1 MPDINTE
8 KKKIKFLPVPA
19 NESDSPSWV
28 AVVITLLLQLYPVSA
43 LLAFL
48 RLRKMWKNH
57 KLEKYRKYQ
66 RAVGDRASISIK
78 ELSRITGTN
87 SKSDTRSLVADM
99 ISRGY
104 LGMEAY
110 IDYSADILYL
120 NKPGTDEN
128 EAKKGRT
135 ITIDLDSVSGG
146 LGEIVAG
153 ISGIAGEVASTLR
166 AEFGGK
172 HAQPTGHRYAPNGKA
187 QDTEETEQPSD
198 PVKPA
203 ETQTHAEPEHEA
215 PAEAV
220 VTDMTAGE
228 AALARLKLLND
239 DILDEEVSRKIDR
252 IAMITGDIYAFT
264 TLNPERSN
272 EVRKFMNYYLP
283 TTMKLLTSYS
293 MLERQSYQGEN
304 IVNARH
310 DIEKILDTL
319 VHAFEKQ
326 LDQLFATD
334 AVDISSDISVL
345 ETMIAKDGLSQDT
358 KGIKLQI

>member
-8 KKKIKFLPVPA
+8 KKIRFLPIPA
-19 NESDSPSWV
+19 NESERPSWV
-28 AVVITLLLQLYPVSA
+28 AVVITLVLQLYPVTA

-66 RAVGDRASISIK
+66 RAVGDRDSISIK
-78 ELSRITGTN
+78 ELSKITGTN
-87 SKSDTRSLVADM
+87 SKNDTRSLVADM

-120 NKPGTDEN
+120 TKPGTDEK
-128 EAKKGRT
+128 EAKKSRT

-146 LGEIVAG
+146 LSEIMTG

-166 AEFGGK
+166 SEFGAK
-172 HAQPTGHRYAPNGKA
+172 HAQPTGHRYAPNEKSRKA
-187 QDTEETEQPSD
+187 EETAQPAEA
-198 PVKPA
+198 PKAPETAKPA
-203 ETQTHAEPEHEA
+203 EAGQEA

-239 DILDEEVSRKIDR
+239 DILDEDVSRKIDR

-334 AVDISSDISVL
+334 AVDISSDITVL